1 MRSANT
7 RVINI
12 SNKAPHHR
20 RNQPIHYICDPLP
33 AEISEC
39 NYNLA
44 HSPHPS
50 NTTTAAAAELQYLLA
65 TWKQM
70 SQVQEITKQLTFI
83 LFFLEFLLTSCGASL
98 TLRLHLQGGCV
109 CF

>member
-1 MRSANT
+1 MRSANI

-20 RNQPIHYICDPLP
+20 RNQPIHYICDPHV

-44 HSPHPS
+44 PSPHSPD
-50 NTTTAAAAELQYLLA
+50 TTAAAAALLQYLLA

-83 LFFLEFLLTSCGASL
+83 LLFLEFLLASCGASF